1 MGISLMRKL
10 TAFTALGLMAAMLLA
25 GCGKSDAQ
33 GAPPPPQVS
42 VAKPLQE
49 TVVDWSD
56 FVGRFEAP
64 AQVEVRARTGGFL
77 QGVHFRDGQ
86 YVRKGQLLFTLDPRQ
101 AQAALASAQATA
113 AQARGELARAESL
126 VATQAISRE
135 VYDSRKAA
143 ALVADANVRARQLDL
158 EFTRVTAPISGTVS
172 DRRVDPG
179 NVIAGGTS
187 AGDVLTTI
195 VSTSP
200 IYFSFD
206 ASEAQLLQAQRAGAR
221 GGATLQVRLQD
232 ETEYRW
238 NGKVDFSD
246 NAIDGTSGTVRM
258 RAVIPNGGNFLKP
271 GMFGHARLQ
280 GAAPYVALLVPD
292 TAIASDAARKVVYVA
307 APDGSVSVRP
317 VQLGPLANGL
327 RVIRSG
333 IAPDD
338 MVVVNG
344 IQRVQQPGVKVQAKT
359 VTITRPKL
367 AAPTAAT
374 PGTPPASLATP
385 VGAN

>member
-1 MGISLMRKL
+1 MRKL
-10 TAFTALGLMAAMLLA
+10 PAFTALGLITAVALA
-25 GCGKSDAQ
+25 GCGKPEAQ

-42 VAKPLQE
+42 VATPLQE

-64 AQVEVRARTGGFL
+64 QQVEVRARAGGFV
-77 QGVHFRDGQ
+77 QAVHFRDGQ
-86 YVRKGQLLFTLDPRQ
+86 YVQKGQLLFTLDPRQ
-101 AQAALASAQATA
+101 AQAALASAQARA
-113 AQARGELARAESL
+113 AQARGELERAEAL

-135 VYDSRKAA
+135 LYDSRKAA
-143 ALVADANVRARQLDL
+143 ALVADAEVRARQLDV

-200 IYFSFD
+200 IYFTFD
-206 ASEAQLLQAQRAGAR
+206 ASEAQLLQAQRAGAK
-221 GGATLQVRLQD
+221 GGATVKVKLQD
-232 ETEYRW
+232 EPDYNWT
-238 NGKVDFSD
+238 GKVDFSD
-246 NAIDGTSGTVRM
+246 NALDGGSGAVRM
-258 RAVIPNGGNFLKP
+258 RAVINNPGNFLKP
-271 GMFGHARLQ
+271 GMFGHARLE
-280 GAAPYVALLVPD
+280 GAAPYQAMLLPD

-307 APDGSVSVRP
+307 NADGSVAVKP
-317 VQLGPLANGL
+317 VQLGPLSGGL

-333 IAPDD
+333 LTPTDKVI
-338 MVVVNG
+338 VNG

-359 VTITRPKL
+359 VAITRPKSGPVGQ
-367 AAPTAAT
+367 APA
-374 PGTPPASLATP
+374 PSIPPASVATP